1 MKTLNQNLLE
11 DKSKPWS
18 FVKLVRGPEEIIP
31 TDIKNVYS
39 ISRNSENYFTQQVSL
54 WRRKDL
60 VSVYSMSADSE
71 IARTGG
77 IQQETLGSQICM
89 EMGFNGLLYYE
100 NEMKR
105 GLYHYD
111 STIVPHICTA
121 IVGGKWNISEYK
133 NELYSLFNRYQI
145 DPNVRGLYK

>member
-1 MKTLNQNLLE
+1 
-11 DKSKPWS
+11 
-18 FVKLVRGPEEIIP
+18 
-31 TDIKNVYS
+31 
-39 ISRNSENYFTQQVSL
+39 
-54 WRRKDL
+54 
-60 VSVYSMSADSE
+60 MSADSE

-145 DPNVRGLYK
+145 DPNVRGLYKWKS